1 MKEKEKEGC
10 QVARKK
16 REVKVTLYQPSAQN
30 REEFQRRVDQEYQ
43 EIRKFLWD
51 IITKYSDNETLLL

>member
-1 MKEKEKEGC
+1 M
-10 QVARKK
+10 ARKK
-16 REVKVTLYQPSAQN
+16 REVKVTLYQPSTQN

-51 IITKYSDNETLLL
+51 IITKCSDNETLLL